1 MNSMNVSVLTRP
13 NVDLLYQRPRGLCM
27 PVDEIHIWQVSLTD
41 SGLLIGELWNVLD
54 SAERQKAIRFRKKQ
68 DQTCSILSRGMLRAI
83 LAWYLDIDPVS
94 LEFYY
99 GVHGRPYLP
108 AEYGLDFSVSHSD
121 DLILYSFARG
131 CRVGID
137 VEHETNLPEWTHM
150 INRLFSSREQD
161 WVASLSAPEQRKT
174 FFKLWTLKEAYGKMQ
189 GDGLTD
195 SWKDI
200 DILSILKEQNDLSSK
215 TFIPTPEYAAALVAE
230 GHPDRIVCFNGF
242 QGITS

>member
-1 MNSMNVSVLTRP
+1 MNVSVLTRP
-13 NVDLLYQRPRGLCM
+13 NVDLLYQRPHGLCM
-27 PVDEIHIWQVSLTD
+27 PVNEIHIWQMSLTD
-41 SGLLIGELWNVLD
+41 FVLLTGELWNVLNL
-54 SAERQKAIRFRKKQ
+54 AERQKASRFRRKQ
-68 DQTCSILSRGMLRAI
+68 NQTCSILSRGMLRAI

-94 LEFYY
+94 LEFSY
-99 GVHGRPYLP
+99 GLYGRPYLP
-108 AEYGLDFSVSHSD
+108 PEYGLDFSVSHSN

-150 INRLFSSREQD
+150 ISRMFSSREQD

-200 DILSILKEQNDLSSK
+200 DILSILKEQNDLTSK
-215 TFIPTPEYAAALVAE
+215 TFIPAPEYTAALVAE
-230 GHPDRIVCFNGF
+230 GIPDRIVRFNGF
-242 QGITS
+242 RGMIS